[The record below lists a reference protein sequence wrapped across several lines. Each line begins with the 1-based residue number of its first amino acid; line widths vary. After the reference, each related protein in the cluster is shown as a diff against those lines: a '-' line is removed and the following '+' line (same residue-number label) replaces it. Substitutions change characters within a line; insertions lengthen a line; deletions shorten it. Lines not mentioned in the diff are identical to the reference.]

1 MSKKVHYAILECF
14 TIHKKMLLSFFLIT
28 LDLRLK
34 LNIKATHGKRIKMLT
49 PELIIEKLPIALA
62 CVEAHNTSL
71 HLVDKIRQFICSLL
85 REKEITN

>member
-1 MSKKVHYAILECF
+1 
-14 TIHKKMLLSFFLIT
+14 MLYNTQRDAFEFFVNYS
-28 LDLRLK
+28 RFASEAK
-34 LNIKATHGKRIKMLT
+34 YKATHGKRKKMLT

-62 CVEAHNTSL
+62 CVKAHNTSL